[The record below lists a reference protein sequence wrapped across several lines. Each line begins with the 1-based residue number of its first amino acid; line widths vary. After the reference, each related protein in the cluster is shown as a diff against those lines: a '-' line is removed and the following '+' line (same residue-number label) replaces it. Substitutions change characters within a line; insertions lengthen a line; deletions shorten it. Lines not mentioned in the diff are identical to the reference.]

1 MRCQVIALPWPG
13 WSFFIFPCKEHLF
26 QIFSCWETWGCVKT
40 LVPSE
45 PQNSWLMNVYSP
57 NMVIIGFDPSPH
69 GLFHSTFQVVADP
82 SFPFPWSSKVDPVD
96 PADEKAGTHFLLSE
110 VSLTASRTSRATS
123 VCWSCGAFKDGGESM
138 CLHIYI
144 RIYIYIWEF
153 ITISGSST
161 TIRTGK
167 LWSASTNMIQIK
179 MLMII
184 NYHLWIIKH
193 LWIRIINI
201 CTGNY
206 GKIIESG
213 PSIASWSSFSL
224 AHK

>member
-144 RIYIYIWEF
+144 YVYIYIYIYENSSSSPDHQLPFVLGNYDPLQLTWSRSKCWWSST
-153 ITISGSST
+153 IISGS
-161 TIRTGK
+161 
-167 LWSASTNMIQIK
+167 
-179 MLMII
+179 
-184 NYHLWIIKH
+184 
-193 LWIRIINI
+193 
-201 CTGNY
+201 
-206 GKIIESG
+206 
-213 PSIASWSSFSL
+213 
-224 AHK
+224 